1 MFDLNLIKLDKC
13 KLDKVQTFKL
23 NISLYLLKIGIYKN
37 NV

>member
-13 KLDKVQTFKL
+13 ELDKVQTFKL
-23 NISLYLLKIGIYKN
+23 NISLYLLKIRIYKN